1 MFWLGCVQYRT
12 LFSISSMTIVSPYLT
27 ISLLAEVVLV
37 AEVTSPHL
45 ACTTGPEDIK
55 LFWRR
60 MDEED

>member
-1 MFWLGCVQYRT
+1 
-12 LFSISSMTIVSPYLT
+12 MTIVSPYLT